1 MKTDDNLKAAFAGE
15 SQANRKYTAFAIK
28 AEQEGFS
35 QVAKLFKAAA
45 DAETVH
51 ALNHLRTLK
60 EVGSTI
66 ENLKVAKEGETY
78 EFKEMYPD
86 FIKNAEEENRAD
98 AKLTFDYAN
107 KVEEVHAQL
116 YQEAIEAVE
125 SGKDL
130 PDSDLFVCQ
139 TCGYT
144 AKEAPDVCP
153 VCSSPKERFKKI

>member
-1 MKTDDNLKAAFAGE
+1 MKTDDNLRAAFAGE

-28 AEQEGFS
+28 ADQEGFS

-66 ENLKVAKEGETY
+66 ENLKAAKEGETY
-78 EFKEMYPD
+78 EFKEMYPN
-86 FIKNAEEENRAD
+86 FIKNAEEENRGD
-98 AKLTFDYAN
+98 AKLTFNYAN

-116 YQEAIEAVE
+116 YQEAIEAIE

-144 AKEAPDVCP
+144 AKEAPDACP
-153 VCSSPKERFKKI
+153 VCGSPKERFKKF